1 MTANVS
7 SSKGVKA
14 LLQSDEIVRITLD
27 SSGVK
32 NLLQS
37 KQNFDVIIQQLT
49 LCDAL
54 LGVGYHL
61 KAPTIIFN
69 TVGTMLNIDKITGN
83 SHPSSYVPNM
93 YLGLTDEMTFIE
105 RLKNTVTSF
114 MSEVMYSFVI
124 APVQDKVLH
133 EYFPDAPSLT
143 TLASNVSLVLLS
155 AHYSIVET
163 PRPYMPNMIPIGGF
177 HVQPQSLPQDLKTY
191 IEEANDGVIF
201 FSLGSNFKSADLPSD
216 KLDIILNTFTEF
228 PQRFLWKFEDETLK
242 VPPNVLIR
250 KWLPQVAILS
260 MLIWKLIFPLVL
272 IDLFQVIQT

>member
-1 MTANVS
+1 MSANVS
-7 SSKGVKA
+7 SSQGVKA

-177 HVQPQSLPQDLKTY
+177 HVRPQSLPQDLKTY

-260 MLIWKLIFPLVL
+260 MLIWKLIFSLVL
-272 IDLFQVIQT
+272 IDLLQVIQT